1 MKNFAIS
8 FEINKNILNKNYIS
22 LNLEWLE
29 FLNSLQINPVYV
41 FQYKS
46 KQNLKKIFKNID
58 GVIIVGGGDI
68 YKISKKKSDF
78 YRDRSEMALIN
89 FAIKEKLPIIG
100 ICRGFQ
106 LFASFLGCKIKKV
119 SNHYNTNH
127 DILIFEN
134 KKINVNS
141 FHFNKIVDKN
151 KLFKV
156 LGHKDSILEIGY
168 IKKYNFLGLM
178 FHPERKNKSQSVINK
193 IIKNFLS
200 NRL

>member
-29 FLNSLQINPVYV
+29 FLNSLKINPVYV

-100 ICRGFQ
+100 ICR
-106 LFASFLGCKIKKV
+106 
-119 SNHYNTNH
+119 
-127 DILIFEN
+127 D
-134 KKINVNS
+134 
-141 FHFNKIVDKN
+141 FNCLQV
-151 KLFKV
+151 F
-156 LGHKDSILEIGY
+156 
-168 IKKYNFLGLM
+168 
-178 FHPERKNKSQSVINK
+178 
-193 IIKNFLS
+193 
-200 NRL
+200 